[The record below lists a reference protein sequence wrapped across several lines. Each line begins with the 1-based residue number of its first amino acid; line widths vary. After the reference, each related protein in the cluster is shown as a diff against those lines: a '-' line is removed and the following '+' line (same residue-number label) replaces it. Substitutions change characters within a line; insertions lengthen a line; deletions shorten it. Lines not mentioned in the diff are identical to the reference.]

1 MPDMVSQL
9 VFLLKSALDTRIE
22 VQVGFGGR
30 KSQKALF
37 HTQKC
42 MQNTSLEQ
50 TGGPDQWKII
60 YRTMQNLVGQRT

>member
-9 VFLLKSALDTRIE
+9 VFLLKSAHDTRIE

-37 HTQKC
+37 G
-42 MQNTSLEQ
+42 MQNEIGKSVRTIKNDPSRDSLTNSIESTS
-50 TGGPDQWKII
+50 
-60 YRTMQNLVGQRT
+60 NLSH